1 MQEEWK
7 HYIRYAR
14 NQFGAAWIET
24 DLEISNY
31 GRIKDGGIFRYK
43 KFTNEMIHVN
53 VNGHRCIG
61 SGHSNYCIY
70 HLVYELFVEPIP
82 KGYVVHHKDHNK
94 HNDRVDNLEMMTK
107 AEHNSIHH
115 KDKIPWN
122 KGLTKD
128 TDERVAKYALS
139 KIKKNN
145 VDSKHNCSEN
155 LSSSSR
161 LHPLF

>member
-115 KDKIPWN
+115 KNKLNHINIFLHKILPF
-122 KGLTKD
+122 LHYYQIECTLYY
-128 TDERVAKYALS
+128 KYDL
-139 KIKKNN
+139 
-145 VDSKHNCSEN
+145 
-155 LSSSSR
+155 L
-161 LHPLF
+161 